1 MLSPALVI
9 AASFAYLLLL
19 FAVAYWADRR
29 AQLGRSVIANPWTY
43 ALSLAVYCTA
53 WTYFGSV
60 GRAASGGVWFLPI
73 YLGPTLV
80 MLLGWIVLRKMIR
93 IAKAYRITSIADFI
107 ASRYGKSPLL
117 AGLVTLIAVV
127 GIVPYIAL
135 QLKAVSAGYAL
146 LTVPGG
152 VAEAAHWSRDSA
164 FYVALVL
171 AGFAMVFGARHLDT
185 TERHEGMV
193 AAIAFESV
201 VKLVA
206 FLMVGFFV
214 VYGLFDGLG
223 DLFARAQAVP
233 QLQQLL
239 RLEQGGQ
246 FAWAQ
251 WFGLMLLSMFSVV
264 FLPRQFQVMVVE
276 NVREDHLRRAVWVF
290 PLYMLLINLFVLPI
304 ALGGL
309 LYFGAGQADAEN
321 FVLSLPLAAG
331 QHALALFAFVGGLS
345 AATGMV
351 IVETVAVST
360 MVSNELVLPL
370 LLRWR
375 HLRNSGG
382 QDFTRL
388 LLGIRRAAIL
398 GVLVLGYVYF
408 HLAGE
413 AYALVSIGLIS
424 FAAVAQFAPVVLGG
438 MYWKGGTRLGALAG
452 LLAGFLMWAYTLMLP
467 SIAKSGWL
475 DMGFIAQ
482 GPWGLAWLRPEQL
495 LGLQGFDGLTHS
507 LFWSMLANVVAYVG
521 VSLWR
526 APSGREASQA
536 LLFVDVFERTAG
548 SSPVFWRG
556 RANTQDLLRL
566 CERFLG
572 AAKAQALLDG
582 YAQRVGVRN
591 AQALRPDARLV
602 QFVETQLAGAV
613 GSASA
618 RALVASV
625 AEEETLSPEDV
636 LRILDEASQIRAY
649 SRALE
654 DKSRSL
660 EQATAELRAANEQLQ
675 SLDRLKDDFMS
686 SVTHELRT
694 PLTSIRALAELMQ
707 DDAGMPQA
715 QRQQFVG
722 IIVAETERLT
732 RLVNQVLDMA
742 KIESGHAEWHVAPVD
757 MRALV
762 ERAVATTAE
771 VFRERAAQVQVQLP
785 DEAPVLQADPD
796 RILQVLLNLLSNAA
810 KFVPSPGGQ
819 VQVRLASDAQGVT
832 VCVQD
837 NGPGVQP
844 GHEAMIFD
852 RFHQTDLGVQVAHGT
867 GLGLP
872 ISRHIA
878 EHFGGRLWLEPS
890 AQPGACFCFW
900 LPLPTEPIGDKTP

>member
-9 AASFAYLLLL
+9 ASSFAYLLLL

-309 LYFGAGQADAEN
+309 LYFGPGQANAEN

-375 HLRNSGG
+375 NLRSSGG

-475 DMGFIAQ
+475 DMGFIAH
-482 GPWGLAWLRPEQL
+482 GPWGMAWLRPEQL

-507 LFWSMLANVVAYVG
+507 LFWSMLANVGAYVG

-582 YAQRVGVRN
+582 YAQRAGVRN

-890 AQPGACFCFW
+890 VQPGACFCFW

>member
-9 AASFAYLLLL
+9 ASSFAYLLLL

-29 AQLGRSVIANPWTY
+29 AQAGRSVIANPWTY

-80 MLLGWIVLRKMIR
+80 MVLGWIVLRKMIR
-93 IAKAYRITSIADFI
+93 IAKAYRITSIADFV

-152 VAEAAHWSRDSA
+152 VADPAHWSRDSA

-276 NVREDHLRRAVWVF
+276 NVREDHLRRAVWVV

-309 LYFGAGQADAEN
+309 LYFGPGQGNAEN

-360 MVSNELVLPL
+360 MVRSATSWCCPCCCAGATCAAAAGRTSRAFCWASGAPPFWACWCWVMFTFTSRVRRTRWSASGSSALPP
-370 LLRWR
+370 WR
-375 HLRNSGG
+375 SLHPWCWAACTG
-382 QDFTRL
+382 
-388 LLGIRRAAIL
+388 RAEPA
-398 GVLVLGYVYF
+398 
-408 HLAGE
+408 
-413 AYALVSIGLIS
+413 
-424 FAAVAQFAPVVLGG
+424 
-438 MYWKGGTRLGALAG
+438 
-452 LLAGFLMWAYTLMLP
+452 WAR
-467 SIAKSGWL
+467 SRAC
-475 DMGFIAQ
+475 
-482 GPWGLAWLRPEQL
+482 
-495 LGLQGFDGLTHS
+495 
-507 LFWSMLANVVAYVG
+507 
-521 VSLWR
+521 WR
-526 APSGREASQA
+526 A
-536 LLFVDVFERTAG
+536 F
-548 SSPVFWRG
+548 
-556 RANTQDLLRL
+556 
-566 CERFLG
+566 
-572 AAKAQALLDG
+572 
-582 YAQRVGVRN
+582 
-591 AQALRPDARLV
+591 
-602 QFVETQLAGAV
+602 
-613 GSASA
+613 
-618 RALVASV
+618 
-625 AEEETLSPEDV
+625 
-636 LRILDEASQIRAY
+636 
-649 SRALE
+649 
-654 DKSRSL
+654 
-660 EQATAELRAANEQLQ
+660 
-675 SLDRLKDDFMS
+675 
-686 SVTHELRT
+686 
-694 PLTSIRALAELMQ
+694 
-707 DDAGMPQA
+707 
-715 QRQQFVG
+715 
-722 IIVAETERLT
+722 
-732 RLVNQVLDMA
+732 
-742 KIESGHAEWHVAPVD
+742 
-757 MRALV
+757 
-762 ERAVATTAE
+762 
-771 VFRERAAQVQVQLP
+771 
-785 DEAPVLQADPD
+785 
-796 RILQVLLNLLSNAA
+796 
-810 KFVPSPGGQ
+810 
-819 VQVRLASDAQGVT
+819 
-832 VCVQD
+832 
-837 NGPGVQP
+837 
-844 GHEAMIFD
+844 
-852 RFHQTDLGVQVAHGT
+852 
-867 GLGLP
+867 
-872 ISRHIA
+872 
-878 EHFGGRLWLEPS
+878 
-890 AQPGACFCFW
+890 
-900 LPLPTEPIGDKTP
+900 

>member
-9 AASFAYLLLL
+9 ASSFAYLLLL

-152 VAEAAHWSRDSA
+152 VAEPAHWSRDSA

-206 FLMVGFFV
+206 FLLVGFFV

-375 HLRNSGG
+375 HLRSSGG

-398 GVLVLGYVYF
+398 GVLVLGSVSF

-475 DMGFIAQ
+475 DMGFIAH
-482 GPWGLAWLRPEQL
+482 GPWGMAWLRPEQL

-507 LFWSMLANVVAYVG
+507 LFWSMLANVGAYVG

-582 YAQRVGVRN
+582 YAQRAGVRN

-819 VQVRLASDAQGVT
+819 VQVRLTSDAQGVT

-890 AQPGACFCFW
+890 VQPGACFCFW

>member
-9 AASFAYLLLL
+9 ASSFAYLLLL

-29 AQLGRSVIANPWTY
+29 AQAGRSVIANPWTY
-43 ALSLAVYCTA
+43 ALSLGVYCTA

-80 MLLGWIVLRKMIR
+80 MVLGWIVLRKMIR

-152 VAEAAHWSRDSA
+152 VADPAHWSRDSA

-309 LYFGAGQADAEN
+309 LYFGPGQANAEN

-375 HLRNSGG
+375 HLRSSGG

-475 DMGFIAQ
+475 DMGFIAH

-536 LLFVDVFERTAG
+536 LLFVDVFQRTAG

-572 AAKAQALLDG
+572 GGKARALFDA
-582 YAQRVGVRN
+582 YAQRMGVGTV
-591 AQALRPDARLV
+591 QALRPDARLV

-654 DKSRSL
+654 GKSRSL

-819 VQVRLASDAQGVT
+819 VQVRLVPDAQGVT

-852 RFHQTDLGVQVAHGT
+852 RFHQTDLGVQMAHGT

-900 LPLPTEPIGDKTP
+900 LPRQAPSSGDKNP